1 MSLITRLA
9 AAWAEDHH
17 REQAIARMP
26 QAELDEMGLT
36 RADLAA
42 MIRMPDEHLNRMA
55 RMADLFEVPQGALD
69 RAPDLR
75 REVTR
80 TCAKCSENSL
90 CRKEMSHG
98 TTVERAEMF
107 CPNAQTW
114 QSLAMG

>member
-9 AAWAEDHH
+9 ASWAEEH
-17 REQAIARMP
+17 RREDEIARIP
-26 QAELDEMGLT
+26 QSELDGMGLT

-42 MIRMPDEHLNRMA
+42 MVRMPDEQLNRMA
-55 RMADLFEVPQGALD
+55 RMADLFEVAPGTLD

-75 REVTR
+75 REVVR
-80 TCAKCSENSL
+80 TCATCSENSL

-107 CPNAQTW
+107 CPNAATW
-114 QSLAMG
+114 QSLALG